1 MAGMKTIIMTKLK
14 KVILRIKKMTSRQLM
29 ATVFST
35 IALLMVLCR
44 GKEEKG
50 VLVDVDYPKRC
61 TIVESIP
68 ANGKIQPVT
77 QIKISPDVSGEV
89 IEVNVKE
96 GDKVCAGDL
105 LVKIRQDVY
114 LSAVERAEAS
124 LNAVRAQ
131 YMQQKSQLAQ
141 VEMSFKRNEMLFRQK
156 AISEADYETAL
167 SQFEVARE
175 QLNAAR
181 YNVRSA
187 QAAVKEAREN
197 LKRTVIYAPID
208 GIISKMDI
216 EKGERVVGTSQMAGT
231 ELMRIANL
239 NEMEVVVYVNENDII
254 KLDIADTAYVEV
266 DAYPNRKFTGLV
278 TEIANSAKN
287 IGNTAGMEDVTNFEV
302 HVTISAES
310 CAGIL
315 GEQKAPFRPGMSA
328 SVEIITETCHNA
340 LVVPLQS
347 VTTRRDILD
356 NITSDII
363 NEYIFVYDNSSSE
376 VVPVK
381 VRTGI
386 QDMKNIMITEG
397 LHDSA
402 RIVTGPYSAITRELS
417 NGTRVR
423 PRVNPDKKGI

>member
-1 MAGMKTIIMTKLK
+1 M
-14 KVILRIKKMTSRQLM
+14 KVICRIKKILKSRLKKMTARQLM
-29 ATVFST
+29 ATVFAAV
-35 IALLMVLCR
+35 ALLMVLCR
-44 GKEEKG
+44 GKEERG
-50 VLVDVDYPKRC
+50 VVVDIGYPQRR
-61 TIVESIP
+61 TIIESIP
-68 ANGKIQPVT
+68 ASGKIQPVT
-77 QIKISPDVSGEV
+77 QIKITPDVSGEV
-89 IEVNVKE
+89 IEVNVRE

-141 VEMSFKRNEMLFRQK
+141 IEMSFKRNEMLFHQR
-156 AISEADYETAL
+156 AISEADYEAAL

-175 QLNAAR
+175 QVNAAK

-187 QAAVKEAREN
+187 EAAVKEAREN

-208 GIISKMDI
+208 GIVSKMDV

-254 KLDIADTAYVEV
+254 KLSLADTAYVEV
-266 DAYPNRKFTGLV
+266 DAYPNRKFPGFV

-287 IGNTAGMEDVTNFEV
+287 TGNAAGMEDVTNFEV
-302 HVTISAES
+302 HVTISTGS
-310 CAGIL
+310 CTEIL
-315 GEQKAPFRPGMSA
+315 GENRAPFRPGMSA

-356 NITSDII
+356 NNASDMI
-363 NEYIFVYDNSSSE
+363 NEYIFVYDNLSSE

-386 QDMKNIMITEG
+386 QDMKNIMITGG
-397 LHDSA
+397 LDDSTI
-402 RIVTGPYSAITRELS
+402 IVTGPYSAITRGLNS
-417 NGTRVR
+417 GTRVTVR
-423 PRVNPDKKGI
+423 DKRNNR